1 MHHAPLLYRP
11 ELLAPAGSMECIR
24 AAVENGADAVY
35 FGLDV
40 GFNARARAVNFP
52 VEQLAG
58 TMAELHRRG
67 VKGYVTLNTLIF
79 SNELAEVETLVRTIA
94 ETGVDAVLVQDLGT
108 ARLIRAICPD
118 LPMHAS
124 TQMTLTS
131 AECIEVARQLGI
143 SRVVL
148 PRELSIDE
156 MREIHAAT
164 SMELEA
170 FVHGALCV
178 AYSGQ
183 CLTSESLGGRSAN
196 RGQCAQACRL
206 PYDLISDG
214 QDVDLGDQKYLL
226 SPQDLSAIEY
236 SPDLI
241 EAGIRSF
248 KIEGRLKTPEYVANI
263 TRHYRQAIDT
273 AMQGRPVVL
282 TSTEKREMELS
293 FSRGFSPGWLEGC
306 EHKRLVPALSSAKR
320 GVFLGEVV
328 QAGSGAVR
336 VNLASPIA
344 KGDGIVFEGDRAA
357 QDEQGGRVYGI
368 RRRGQPIVGQ
378 VSSGEIDLEFG
389 RDAIDFTKITP
400 GQGVWKTDDPQL
412 NIRLRKT
419 FTGADPVR
427 RQPVD
432 FEVRAVVGEPLRI
445 TARVVGRAFQPVP
458 SEADSPRRH
467 RSTESGTVKFIQNR
481 ETSIGGER
489 HSGWLPDHAATPLPT
504 PVRQVLLHMEIQSE
518 GRGYLLCVAST
529 DGTVYGDTWHQSIEA
544 AESAASEYFGVSER
558 EWTTEGESVVRS
570 AMASVTSD
578 APLETARKH
587 PLTEEILR
595 EQLSRLGA
603 SPYELGTLTAEISG
617 EPMVPLSVLSKLR
630 QSLIEELL
638 RRSGEPPQ
646 RRISSDSVLDALRQT
661 LPPREMNAA
670 DPVRLSVMCRSLK
683 QLDAA
688 LAAGER
694 DLLADFNDI
703 REYGEA
709 VNLARRGKAR
719 LLIATPRI
727 QKPGEM
733 GIFRAMTKPQPDGF
747 LVRNLSGMAF
757 CAEAEIPFVADYSLN
772 VTNELTAQFLI
783 DQGAS
788 WLTASYDL
796 NRDQLL
802 QLVEAVPPQWLEIV
816 IHQHMP
822 MFHME
827 HCVFCAVLS
836 PGTNKTN
843 CGRPCDRH
851 EVELR
856 DRVGME
862 HPLKADVG
870 CRNTLFNATPQ
881 SSAEVVPDLIRR
893 GIRQFRIEFLN
904 EGQGEMRQVIQT
916 YRDLLAGQTTGAE
929 VWSTLKAMNR
939 VGVTRG
945 TLEERRNP
953 LAIL

>member
-1 MHHAPLLYRP
+1 MSASPRSRP
-11 ELLAPAGSMECIR
+11 ELLAPAGSLECIR

-40 GFNARARAVNFP
+40 GFNARARAANFP
-52 VEQLAG
+52 VEQLPE

-79 SNELAEVETLVRTIA
+79 SDELPEVESLVRKIA
-94 ETGVDAVLVQDLGT
+94 EAGVDAVLVQDLGV

-143 SRVVL
+143 TRVVL
-148 PRELSIDE
+148 PRELSIEE
-156 MREIHAAT
+156 MQQIHAAT
-164 SMELEA
+164 SIELEA

-206 PYDLISDG
+206 PYDVICDG
-214 QDVDLGDQKYLL
+214 EDVELGEQKYLL

-241 EAGIRSF
+241 DAGIKSF

-263 TRHYRQAIDT
+263 TRHYRGAIDT
-273 AMQGRPVVL
+273 AMAGQPVAI
-282 TSTEKREMELS
+282 TPADKREMELS
-293 FSRGFSPGWLEGC
+293 FSRGFSPGWLEGND
-306 EHKRLVPALSSAKR
+306 HKRLVPGLSSAKR
-320 GVFLGEVV
+320 GVFLGQVV
-328 QAGSGAVR
+328 DTGRGAVR
-336 VNLASPIA
+336 IQLASPVA
-344 KGDGIVFEGDRAA
+344 KGDGLVFEGDRVA
-357 QDEQGGRVYGI
+357 QTEQGGRVYGI
-368 RRRGQPIVGQ
+368 RRRGLRVEGT
-378 VSSGEIDLEFG
+378 VTSGLVDLEFA
-389 RDAIDFTKITP
+389 RDAIDFDQLWV

-412 NIRLRKT
+412 NSRLRKT
-419 FTGADPVR
+419 FTGADPLR
-427 RQPVD
+427 RVPVE
-432 FEVRAVVGEPLRI
+432 FEVRAVVGEPLNI
-445 TARVVGRAFQPVP
+445 AAR
-458 SEADSPRRH
+458 
-467 RSTESGTVKFIQNR
+467 
-481 ETSIGGER
+481 
-489 HSGWLPDHAATPLPT
+489 
-504 PVRQVLLHMEIQSE
+504 
-518 GRGYLLCVAST
+518 T
-529 DGTVYGDTWHQSIEA
+529 DA
-544 AESAASEYFGVSER
+544 GVS
-558 EWTTEGESVVRS
+558 V
-570 AMASVTSD
+570 SVTSD
-578 APLETARKH
+578 QPLEAARKH

-603 SPYELGTLTAEISG
+603 SPYELGQLRAEISG
-617 EPMVPLSVLSKLR
+617 GPMVPLSVLSKLR
-630 QSLIEELL
+630 QGLIEELL
-638 RRSGEPPQ
+638 VRSGDPPV
-646 RRISSDSVLDALRQT
+646 RRISSEPVLTALRQT
-661 LPPREMNAA
+661 LPPREAQA
-670 DPVRLSVMCRSLK
+670 QEPVRLALLCRSIK
-683 QLDAA
+683 QIDTA
-688 LAAGER
+688 LTAGER
-694 DLLADFNDI
+694 NLLADFQEI
-703 REYGEA
+703 KEYSYA
-709 VNLARRGKAR
+709 IDMARQAKAR

-733 GIFRAMTKPQPDGF
+733 GIFRVMAKAQPDGF
-747 LVRNLSGMAF
+747 LVRNLAGMAF
-757 CAEAEIPFVADYSLN
+757 CAEEQIPFVADYSLN
-772 VTNELTAQFLI
+772 VTNELTAQFLM

-802 QLVEAVPPQWLEIV
+802 QLVESVPPQWLEVV

-843 CGRPCDRH
+843 CGRPCDVH
-851 EVELR
+851 QVELR

-870 CRNTLFNATPQ
+870 CRNTLYNATPQ
-881 SSAEVVPDLIRR
+881 SSAEVVADLIRR

-904 EGQGEMRQVIQT
+904 DSPSEMRQVIRC
-916 YRDLLAGQTTGAE
+916 YRDLLAGKTSGSE
-929 VWSTLKAMNR
+929 VWVTLEAMNR